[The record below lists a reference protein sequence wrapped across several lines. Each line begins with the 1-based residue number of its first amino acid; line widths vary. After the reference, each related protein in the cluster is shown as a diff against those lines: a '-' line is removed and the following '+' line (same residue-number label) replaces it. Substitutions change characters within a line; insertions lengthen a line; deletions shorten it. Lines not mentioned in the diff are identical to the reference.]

1 MASSYKKSFDVKDD
15 ECLLWIRDPSFSPFE
30 KEIEL
35 RFNRVHKYRREIL
48 DDENQKNPKD
58 ILNKIKR
65 RCFYN
70 SALRPQIIQQI
81 IEYQSNNTLRLYPY
95 DGYFTY
101 SEEPFTKEQC
111 KEWANNHLVNPR
123 TGHSIR
129 MDSTT
134 YMELLYTTLQYRL
147 PTPPV
152 LNNNPDDEID
162 KILYIYINK
171 VIKNVKKRLEFMEKM
186 DDYFLNNSIGTIDL
200 PSNVRKKNTFSVS
213 TSSNKSLNSGEK
225 RKIMDRMLENEEQE
239 KLVNEYQHSRFSQR
253 QITQQARIT
262 RNTSLFTSL
271 QTFLTTLSNEVEK
284 GTLIRNIVS
293 SYTLVEKEEIINAIQ
308 EYFEENEI
316 EPANQKDYFNGFFPR
331 ANITN
336 FANIIKQY
344 IRNIYSQL
352 LDPSI
357 KSTFKIEYLSYYNNI
372 TYFEQTKLSLNIAEH
387 LFSFMSEYRPKL
399 DDRLYRYISNI
410 IDDDLIIQKNETY
423 RNEYYKLLIDIK
435 IRQQG
440 EQLRLPA
447 GMGLLT
453 DITINQ
459 RLVVDNNLKNDFTYE
474 ECKTWVKMPIFNPR
488 TFKPIKIDSPLYNRL
503 LCMSFQ
509 YDTNLIPRVIT
520 FNGYNVLSTLV
531 NDIRNILDYKRKPP
545 QTRKQLEEFIR
556 KSFNIV
562 ETKQKKKG
570 VFTKLINNIKGKF
583 KKENEEEQLQV
594 KWVRSMKQPKKGT
607 EIINKK
613 LRIAFLKFAEPNG
626 KMPFTIFIS
635 KGNLRKCGITT
646 DIAEN
651 SYITVEG
658 QYGPPT
664 YYTIVTESHNSKK
677 EIINKPIVLEKRTD
691 YTKFDIIYTS
701 DECAMWFREPGIDP
715 RTGDIIYQD
724 SPEYNMIFEQG
735 ILFNKKANPYN
746 ISTKGVVFKSKILKT
761 IPEYYSIGDCLRWV
775 RQPNKNPITGKFI
788 IIDSDEY
795 NRIFEKALLFDS
807 NMQPLLITATGTK
820 FKKAYLVK
828 KRRLYGNEKVSNRL
842 IRIDR
847 GDRIYSDVC
856 DAINNIYEGDKR
868 YKYFKDRMLENCVK
882 PHNACIAEIKAS
894 IQKKYKPFD
903 YHIDNKVSFD
913 FFADSAI
920 ASVIIFFNNI
930 KDQLE
935 NPEYND
941 IFTNNY
947 TKLYVSI
954 FRVEEVK
961 ETEKTKGTYI
971 ITQTEARDAGGPAR
985 EFLTNFFEELFC
997 DNENPTRPFI
1007 QPINNK
1013 EGRYYINPNF
1023 APDDNFRKVIAAY
1036 KTTDSTFNLEFKT
1049 EKDYEDIYHKIG
1061 KVLSIAVVNDD
1072 IGIPKQFS
1080 TYIVT
1085 GLIKQPKDITLY
1097 ELLYFHVCEF
1107 NNVII
1112 YLNMIRDSQI
1122 EWVNDL
1128 GMDFNE
1134 YYVISKN
1141 NYTVSKENCSKF
1153 LLQLAKHIITKNFLE
1168 KEDKNSNKSMKS
1180 RYTKLFSGFD
1190 NKLRT
1195 MLAETKIGVVE
1206 LERMITII
1214 KLDEKVLKEFAS
1226 KIIVEIRGKNSLPET
1241 EKKEKENEMKQI
1253 LYEIITEKWKD
1264 KTDEE
1269 HHIFIQKLLRFWTAL
1284 TQYNKTI
1291 NYTISYQIGKDING
1305 NDFNKNR
1312 FPDAHTCFNLI
1323 DIYGFPDEIVSY
1335 DNKKEFLYD
1344 RLYEAVFN
1352 TPGMDNE

>member
-1 MASSYKKSFDVKDD
+1 MASYKKSFDVKDD

-123 TGHSIR
+123 TGNRIR

-147 PTPPV
+147 PTPQV
-152 LNNNPDDEID
+152 LNDKQDDEMN
-162 KILYIYINK
+162 KVLYNYINK

-262 RNTSLFTSL
+262 INTSLFTSL
-271 QTFLTTLSNEVEK
+271 QTFLITLSNEVEK

-316 EPANQKDYFNGFFPR
+316 EPADQIDYFNGFFPS
-331 ANITN
+331 ANIAN

-352 LDPSI
+352 LNPSI

-453 DITINQ
+453 DITIDQ
-459 RLVVDNNLKNDFTYE
+459 RLVVDKNLKNDFTYE

-488 TFKPIKIDSPLYNRL
+488 TFKPIKIDTPLYNRL

-562 ETKQKKKG
+562 ETKQKKKR
-570 VFTKLINNIKGKF
+570 VFSTLINNIKGKF
-583 KKENEEEQLQV
+583 KKVNEEEQLQV

-635 KGNLRKCGITT
+635 KGNLLKCGITT

-651 SYITVEG
+651 SYITVQG

-775 RQPNKNPITGKFI
+775 RQPNKNPITGKLI

-1214 KLDEKVLKEFAS
+1214 KLDEKILKEFAS

-1241 EKKEKENEMKQI
+1241 EKKEKEGEMKQI

-1305 NDFNKNR
+1305 NPINKNR

>member
-15 ECLLWIRDPSFSPFE
+15 ECLLWIRDPSFSAFE

-35 RFNRVHKYRREIL
+35 RFNGVYKYRREIL

-81 IEYQSNNTLRLYPY
+81 IEYKANNTLRLYPY
-95 DGYFTY
+95 DGHFTY
-101 SEEPFTKEQC
+101 SEEPFTVEQC
-111 KEWANNHLVNPR
+111 KKWANNHLVNPR
-123 TGHSIR
+123 TGHRIR

-152 LNNNPDDEID
+152 LNDKQDDEMN
-162 KILYIYINK
+162 KVLYNYINK

-200 PSNVRKKNTFSVS
+200 PSNVSKKNTFSVS

-239 KLVNEYQHSRFSQR
+239 KLVNEYQHIQYSQR

-262 RNTSLFTSL
+262 RNTGLFTSL
-271 QTFLTTLSNEVEK
+271 QTFLTTLSNEVEN
-284 GTLIRNIVS
+284 GILIASIVN
-293 SYTLVEKEEIINAIQ
+293 SYTSAEKEEIINAIQ

-316 EPANQKDYFNGFFPR
+316 EPADQIDYFNGFFPS
-331 ANITN
+331 ANIAN

-352 LDPSI
+352 LNPSI

-453 DITINQ
+453 DITIDQ
-459 RLVVDNNLKNDFTYE
+459 RLVVDKNLKNDFTYE

-488 TFKPIKIDSPLYNRL
+488 TFKPIKIDTPLYNRL

-509 YDTNLIPRVIT
+509 YDTNLIPRMIT

-531 NDIRNILDYKRKPP
+531 NDIRNILNYRRKPP

-635 KGNLRKCGITT
+635 KGNLLKCGITT

-651 SYITVEG
+651 SYITVQG

-664 YYTIVTESHNSKK
+664 YYTIVTESHNSKN

-775 RQPNKNPITGKFI
+775 RQPNKNPITGKLI
-788 IIDSDEY
+788 MIDSDEY
-795 NRIFEKALLFDS
+795 NKIFEKALLFDS

-961 ETEKTKGTYI
+961 ETEETKGTYI

-1007 QPINNK
+1007 QPLDNK

-1023 APDDNFRKVIAAY
+1023 APDENFRKVIAAY

-1085 GLIKQPKDITLY
+1085 GLIKQPNDITLY
-1097 ELLYFHVCEF
+1097 ELLYFYVCEF
-1107 NNVII
+1107 NNAII

-1128 GMDFNE
+1128 GENFNE

-1141 NYTVSKENCSKF
+1141 NYTVSKDNCSKF
-1153 LLQLAKHIITKNFLE
+1153 LLQLAKHIITKNFLQ
-1168 KEDKNSNKSMKS
+1168 KDDDGSNKSMKL

-1195 MLAETKIGVVE
+1195 ILAETKIGVVE

-1241 EKKEKENEMKQI
+1241 EKKEKENVMKQI
-1253 LYEIITEKWKD
+1253 LYEIITEKWID

-1269 HHIFIQKLLRFWTAL
+1269 HHIFIRKLLRFWTGT

-1305 NDFNKNR
+1305 NNFNKNR

-1335 DNKKEFLYD
+1335 DNKKNFLYD

>member
-1 MASSYKKSFDVKDD
+1 MVLFIYIYIRIVAMASYKKSFDVKDD

-70 SALRPQIIQQI
+70 SALRPQIVEKIK
-81 IEYQSNNTLRLYPY
+81 EYQTNNTLRLYPY

-101 SEEPFTKEQC
+101 SEEPFTTEQC
-111 KEWANNHLVNPR
+111 KKWANNHLVNPR

-147 PTPPV
+147 PTPPI
-152 LNNNPDDEID
+152 LNDIPDDEM
-162 KILYIYINK
+162 KNVLYNYINK
-171 VIKNVKKRLEFMEKM
+171 VINNVKKRLEFMENM
-186 DDYFLNNSIGTIDL
+186 DDYFLNHNIGTIDL
-200 PSNVRKKNTFSVS
+200 PINIRKKNTFSVS
-213 TSSNKSLNSGEK
+213 SSSIKSLNSGEK

-239 KLVNEYQHSRFSQR
+239 KLAKEYQHIQYSQR
-253 QITQQARIT
+253 QITQQAR
-262 RNTSLFTSL
+262 NTINNSLFTSL
-271 QTFLTTLSNEVEK
+271 QAFLTTLSNEVEK

-316 EPANQKDYFNGFFPR
+316 EPANQKDYFNGFFPS
-331 ANITN
+331 ANIAN

-352 LDPSI
+352 LNPSI

-372 TYFEQTKLSLNIAEH
+372 TYFEQTKLSLNIAKH

-399 DDRLYRYISNI
+399 DDRLYKYISNI
-410 IDDDLIIQKNETY
+410 IYDDLIIQKNETY
-423 RNEYYKLLIDIK
+423 RNEYYKLLIDIE

-453 DITINQ
+453 DITIDQ
-459 RLVVDNNLKNDFTYE
+459 RLVVDKNLKNDFTYE

-488 TFKPIKIDSPLYNRL
+488 TFKPIKIDTPLYNRL

-509 YDTNLIPRVIT
+509 YDTNLIPRMIT
-520 FNGYNVLSTLV
+520 FNGYYVLYKLV
-531 NDIRNILDYKRKPP
+531 NDIRNVLNYKRKPP

-556 KSFNIV
+556 KSF
-562 ETKQKKKG
+562 KKDDK
-570 VFTKLINNIKGKF
+570 T
-583 KKENEEEQLQV
+583 EQLHV

-626 KMPFTIFIS
+626 KMPFNVFIT
-635 KGNLRKCGITT
+635 KVDLGKCGITT

-664 YYTIVTESHNSKK
+664 YYTIVMESNNRRS
-677 EIINKPIVLEKRTD
+677 EIINKPIVIEKRTD
-691 YTKFDIIYTS
+691 YTKFNIIYTI
-701 DECAMWFREPGIDP
+701 DECAIWSQDPDTDP

-724 SPEYNMIFEQG
+724 SPEYNIIFEQTL
-735 ILFNKKANPYN
+735 LFNKNIDPYN
-746 ISTKGVVFKSKILKT
+746 ISENGLIFKNKILKT

-775 RQPNKNPITGKFI
+775 RQPNKNPITGKLI
-788 IIDSDEY
+788 MEDSKEY

-807 NMQPLLITATGTK
+807 NMQPLLITATGMK

-828 KRRLYGNEKVSNRL
+828 KRKLYGNEKVSKRP

-847 GDRIYSDVC
+847 NMDGSHIDVC
-856 DAINNIYEGDKR
+856 NTINNIYYGDKK
-868 YKYFKDRMLENCVK
+868 YKYFKDRMLKSCIK
-882 PHNACIAEIKAS
+882 PYNACIVEIKTTL
-894 IQKKYKPFD
+894 KKLYKPFD
-903 YHIDNKVSFD
+903 YHIDNKVSFN
-913 FFADSAI
+913 FYVDSAL

-947 TKLYVSI
+947 TKFYVTI
-954 FRVEEVK
+954 FRIEEVEE
-961 ETEKTKGTYI
+961 TEEVEGTYI
-971 ITQTEARDAGGPAR
+971 ITQTDARDAGGPGL
-985 EFLTNFFEELFC
+985 EFLTTFFEELFC
-997 DNENPTRPFI
+997 DEEHPTRPFI
-1007 QPINNK
+1007 KPSDNK

-1049 EKDYEDIYHKIG
+1049 DKDYEDIYHIIG

-1080 TYIVT
+1080 TYIVS
-1085 GLIKQPKDITLY
+1085 GLIKQPKDISLY
-1097 ELLYFHVCEF
+1097 DLLYFYACEF
-1107 NNVII
+1107 DNAII
-1112 YLNMIRDSQI
+1112 YINMIRESQI
-1122 EWVNDL
+1122 EWVNDA

-1134 YYVISKN
+1134 YYVIDKTN
-1141 NYTVSKENCSKF
+1141 LKVSKDNCCKF
-1153 LLQLAKHIITKNFLE
+1153 LLQLAKHIITKNFLQKDDE
-1168 KEDKNSNKSMKS
+1168 GSNKSMKL

-1190 NKLRT
+1190 NKLRAI
-1195 MLAETKIGVVE
+1195 LAKAKIGVAE
-1206 LERMITII
+1206 LEHMITII

-1226 KIIVEIRGKNSLPET
+1226 KIIVEIRGNNSLPEI
-1241 EKKEKENEMKQI
+1241 EKQEKESEMKQI

-1269 HHIFIQKLLRFWTAL
+1269 HYIFIRKLLRFWTGT

-1291 NYTISYQIGKDING
+1291 NYTISYQNGKDMNG
-1305 NDFNKNR
+1305 NPFNKKR
-1312 FPDAHTCFNLI
+1312 FPEAHTCFKLI
-1323 DIYGFPDEIVSY
+1323 DIFGFPDEIVSY
-1335 DNKKEFLYD
+1335 NNKKDFLYD
-1344 RLYEAVFN
+1344 RLHEAVFN

>member
-70 SALRPQIIQQI
+70 SALRPQIIQKI

-123 TGHSIR
+123 SGHSIR

-152 LNNNPDDEID
+152 LNDKQDDEMN
-162 KILYIYINK
+162 KVLYNYINK

-200 PSNVRKKNTFSVS
+200 PSNIRKKNTFSVS

-262 RNTSLFTSL
+262 INTSLFTSL

-293 SYTLVEKEEIINAIQ
+293 SYTSAEKEEIINAIQ

-316 EPANQKDYFNGFFPR
+316 DPADQKDYFNGFFPS

-357 KSTFKIEYLSYYNNI
+357 KSAFKIEYLSYYNNI

-459 RLVVDNNLKNDFTYE
+459 RLVVDKNLKNDFTYE

-488 TFKPIKIDSPLYNRL
+488 TFKPIKIDTPLYNRL

-531 NDIRNILDYKRKPP
+531 NDIRNILNYRRKPP

-562 ETKQKKKG
+562 EIKQKKKG
-570 VFTKLINNIKGKF
+570 VFSTLINGIKGKF
-583 KKENEEEQLQV
+583 KKVNEEEQLQV

-635 KGNLRKCGITT
+635 KGNLLKCGITT

-651 SYITVEG
+651 SYITVQG

-664 YYTIVTESHNSKK
+664 YYTIVTESHNSKN

-775 RQPNKNPITGKFI
+775 RQPNKNPITGKLI
-788 IIDSDEY
+788 MDDSDEY

-847 GDRIYSDVC
+847 GDSIHSDVC

-1007 QPINNK
+1007 QPPDNK

-1122 EWVNDL
+1122 EWVNDS

-1141 NYTVSKENCSKF
+1141 NYAVSKENCSKF

-1168 KEDKNSNKSMKS
+1168 KKDKNSNKSMKS

-1195 MLAETKIGVVE
+1195 ILAETKFGVVE

-1241 EKKEKENEMKQI
+1241 VKKEKESEMKQI

-1269 HHIFIQKLLRFWTAL
+1269 HYIFIRKLLRFWTGT

-1291 NYTISYQIGKDING
+1291 NYTISYQIGKDTNG

-1323 DIYGFPDEIVSY
+1323 DIYGFPDEVVSY